1 MKKIYSTLLLA
12 AAIAGNASA
21 QKTAYQQP
29 RMAVKPSLDPA
40 VQVGPLL
47 GGARATILWESDFSN
62 ASDWAISNNHAGAL
76 PNPVEWQ
83 IGTGLVSSGQYGTPA
98 IQSTTAANGYAMV
111 NSDGGNNNTANLER
125 ANLTTAASFSTAG
138 YPNVIVEFETQYRR
152 FNNEQTFLVVST
164 NNTDW
169 PTNLEPGTDISALN
183 NVFYVFEPGELTQGV
198 SPGNPVLRRINI
210 SSVAGDQPQVWV
222 RLLFVGIW
230 GYAWYVDDFKVM
242 DQPPYDLVMQSGF
255 LSHTGTGE
263 EYGRVPQNQLYPTMQ
278 IGGQY
283 LNFGVNAVTNATVGM
298 NVTGPTPFNGASTPL
313 NMASGESATWD
324 VSTNLP
330 NGGNLG
336 VGVYNATF
344 AVGATETPLEDD
356 TDNNSYLRNFEVNN
370 DWYTLDGI
378 GNHPA
383 GYQSLTSI
391 GTNSFEDAADGLVLF
406 NYYQIKTAT
415 TIYGLEIGLTS
426 NSQAGAYF
434 FPAVWDTAFDANI
447 QLTAPL
453 FENQNVTELTD
464 GDVTAGKI
472 TVLFETPY
480 NIAPGGYYIGIKMY
494 SSGGAT
500 NMRVVD
506 DLTVPQP
513 GYGSGIEIP
522 QDRAYT
528 NGNAFHIRLALN
540 PSVGINEAG
549 ELTGISIF
557 PNPSADGLLQF
568 RAEQGGS
575 FSVQVT
581 DMLGREVLNTR
592 TNGSSTIDLRGEA
605 AGLYTV
611 RVSDGKASTAQ
622 RIALK

>member
-12 AAIAGNASA
+12 AAIAGNAAA

-29 RMAVKPSLDPA
+29 RMAVKPSLDPT
-40 VQVGPLL
+40 VPVGPL
-47 GGARATILWESDFSN
+47 GSAARATILWESDFSN
-62 ASDWAISNNHAGAL
+62 ASDWTISNNHAGAL
-76 PNPVEWQ
+76 PSPVEWQ

-98 IQSTTAANGYAMV
+98 ILSSTAGNGYAMV
-111 NSDGGNNNTANLER
+111 NSDGGNNNTTNLER
-125 ANLTTAASFSTAG
+125 ANLTTSASFSTVG
-138 YPNVIVEFETQYRR
+138 FPDVIVEFETQYRR

-169 PTNLEPGTDISALN
+169 PTDLEPGTDISSMN
-183 NVFYVFEPGELTQGV
+183 NVYHVFVPDELTQGV

-210 SSVAGDQPQVWV
+210 SAAAGDQPQVWV

-278 IGGQY
+278 IGGEY

-298 NVTGPTPFNGASTPL
+298 NVTGPTPFTGNSTPQD
-313 NMASGESATWD
+313 MASGESAIWD

-330 NGGNLG
+330 NGGSLG
-336 VGVYNATF
+336 VGMYNATF
-344 AVGATETPLEDD
+344 ALGATETPLEDD
-356 TDNNSYLRNFEVNN
+356 TDNNTYLRNFEVNN

-383 GYQSLTSI
+383 GYESLTSI
-391 GTNSFEDAADGLVLF
+391 GTNSFTDASDGLVLF
-406 NYYQIKTAT
+406 NYYQINTAS

-426 NSQAGAYF
+426 TSQAGAYF

-447 QLTAPL
+447 QLTTPL
-453 FENQNVTELTD
+453 YENQNVTELNAGHVAD
-464 GDVTAGKI
+464 GKI

-494 SSGGAT
+494 SSNVT
-500 NMRVVD
+500 HMRVID

-513 GYGSGIEIP
+513 GYASGIEIP

-528 NGNAFHIRLALN
+528 NGNAFHIRLGLN
-540 PSVGINEAG
+540 PSIGISEVG

-557 PNPSADGLLQF
+557 PNPSTDGMLQF

-575 FSVQVT
+575 FSIQVT
-581 DMLGREVLNTR
+581 DMLGREVMNTR
-592 TNGSSTIDLRGEA
+592 TNGNSTIDLRGEA
-605 AGLYTV
+605 AGMYTV